1 MSSYVTGGMIRMLR
15 EKRNMTQ
22 KQLAEKLSVSDK
34 TVSKWET
41 GRGLP
46 DVSLLEPLAESLQVS
61 VAELLRGECAVNRN
75 RSGNLSRGHFYVCP
89 LCGNVIWS
97 VGEGSYSCCGVALP
111 ALEAEEAE
119 DEHAIR
125 LEQVEFDWYVTM
137 DHPMTRE
144 HYISFMAC
152 VTTDRVQI
160 VKLYPQQDAAARF
173 PMVRHG
179 HLYVY
184 CNRHGLHRIKLK

>member
-46 DVSLLEPLAESLQVS
+46 DLSLLEPLAESLRVS

-111 ALEAEEAE
+111 ALEADEAE
-119 DEHAIR
+119 DEHTVR
-125 LEQVEFDWYVTM
+125 LEPVEFDWYVTM
-137 DHPMTRE
+137 DHPMTKE

-152 VTTDRVQI
+152 VTTDRVQL

>member
-111 ALEAEEAE
+111 ALEADEAE
-119 DEHAIR
+119 DEHTIR